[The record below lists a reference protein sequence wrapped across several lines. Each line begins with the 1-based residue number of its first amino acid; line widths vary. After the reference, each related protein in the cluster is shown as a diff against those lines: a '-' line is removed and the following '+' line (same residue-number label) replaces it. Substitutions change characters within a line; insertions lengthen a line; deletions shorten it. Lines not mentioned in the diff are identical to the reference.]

1 MYEQYKFIQDFTYFR
16 EYHSVY
22 SGKCDLS
29 RLISSSFHSVSHLY
43 EGVNAVKYPVQ
54 CHSHGWCSDIY

>member
-22 SGKCDLS
+22 SVKCDLS

-43 EGVNAVKYPVQ
+43 EDVIAV
-54 CHSHGWCSDIY
+54 SWE